1 MLLSKTAVSLGRP
14 LVPWSIVEVINSAQG
29 SCITYKI
36 SNNRLPT
43 PTLHPFVDRKQ
54 AYYY

>member
-29 SCITYKI
+29 SCITYYIVK
-36 SNNRLPT
+36 
-43 PTLHPFVDRKQ
+43 
-54 AYYY
+54 